1 MGTTLIE
8 DPARGPR
15 KAQGTTLAA
24 PPARGTGTRLAEPS
38 GAAAAPGAAGAAPAA
53 AGDAHSPV
61 VGWLV
66 IVDGPGRGRSIELGY
81 GMNIVG
87 RSPGN
92 RVVLDFGDDQISGD
106 DHFRIA
112 YDGTHRQFHLVPG
125 RGTNLVYVGE
135 SPLLAPMALTA
146 GSELAVGSTRLRF
159 VPLCSESWDWGS

>member
-8 DPARGPR
+8 EPARGPR

-38 GAAAAPGAAGAAPAA
+38 AAPATPAA
-53 AGDAHSPV
+53 AGTAAGDALSPV

-87 RSPGN
+87 RSAGN

-112 YDGTHRQFHLVPG
+112 YDGSHRQFHLVPG

-135 SPLLAPMALTA
+135 SPLLAPMALIA

-159 VPLCSESWDWGS
+159 VPLCGESWDWGG